1 MDDVTKLENLEQ
13 RLTTLEAVVAG
24 FNPSEQDRLL
34 PTTAVAERYGV
45 TPRSVTRWTDES
57 DFPKPEIINTRKYWR
72 ESRLRAWDRA
82 RLQQSLK
89 GARS

>member
-13 RLTTLEAVVAG
+13 RLTTLEAVVAD

-34 PTTAVAERYGV
+34 PTNAVAERYGV
-45 TPRSVTRWTDES
+45 TPRSVTRWTDET

-82 RLQQSLK
+82 RLLQSMK
-89 GARS
+89 GKGS